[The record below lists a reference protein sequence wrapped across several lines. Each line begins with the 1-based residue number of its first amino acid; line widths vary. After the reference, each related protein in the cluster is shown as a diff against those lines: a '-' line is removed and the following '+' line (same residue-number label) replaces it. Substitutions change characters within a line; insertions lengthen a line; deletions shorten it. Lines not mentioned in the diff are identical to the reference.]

1 MQTDSFMLYKLIILY
16 MLNKVDAPMTNSQLS
31 DFILGNEYTN
41 YFIFQQVL
49 SELIDAKFITSETL
63 QNSSRYKITKDGRE
77 TISFFENKIS
87 DAIKEDIANYLHDN
101 ELAIRNKNSIIAN
114 YYKSGSDEFVVTL
127 SINEDNSTVID
138 LNLSV
143 PSEELAT
150 KMCSSWQTKS
160 QDIYSY
166 VFKTLI

>member
-1 MQTDSFMLYKLIILY
+1 MQTDSYMLYKLIILY
-16 MLNKVDAPMTNSQLS
+16 MLNKVDFPMTNSQLS

-49 SELIDAKFITSETL
+49 SELIDAEFITAETL

-77 TISFFENKIS
+77 TVSFFENKIS
-87 DAIKEDIANYLHDN
+87 DAIKEDIANYLQEN
-101 ELAIRNKNSIIAN
+101 EFAIRNKNSVIAN
-114 YYKSGSDEFVVTL
+114 YYKSGGDEYVVTL
-127 SINEDNSTVID
+127 SINEDTSTVID

-143 PSEELAT
+143 PTEELAE
-150 KMCSSWQTKS
+150 KMCTNWQTRS

-166 VFKTLI
+166 VFKTLL

>member
-1 MQTDSFMLYKLIILY
+1 MQTDSYMLYKLIILY
-16 MLNKVDAPMTNSQLS
+16 MLNKVDFPMTNSQLS

-49 SELIDAKFITSETL
+49 SELIDAEFITSETL

-77 TISFFENKIS
+77 TVSFFENKIS
-87 DAIKEDIANYLHDN
+87 EAIKEDISNYLSEH
-101 ELAIRNKNSIIAN
+101 EFAIRNKNSIIAN
-114 YYKSGSDEFVVTL
+114 YYKSGGEEFVVTL
-127 SINEDNSTVID
+127 SINEDTSTVID

-143 PSEELAT
+143 PTEELAE
-150 KMCSSWQTKS
+150 KMCTNWQTRS

-166 VFKTLI
+166 VFKTLL